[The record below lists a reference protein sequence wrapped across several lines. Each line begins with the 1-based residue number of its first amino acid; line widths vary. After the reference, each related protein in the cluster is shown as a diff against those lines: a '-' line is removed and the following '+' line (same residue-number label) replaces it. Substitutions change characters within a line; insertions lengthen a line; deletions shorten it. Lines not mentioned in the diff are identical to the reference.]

1 MWRLINFSM
10 STQLTKL
17 DYIEYIKLQ
26 LTGGLLE
33 LEIDETVID
42 KFVDAALV
50 ELRRYIDQT
59 NLITVPFARCID
71 LKDFNHSAIVNVYR
85 TEGFSGDSTQSL
97 NSTSNVD
104 PMYAQQWMAFSNGGA
119 TYSLTNYVMN
129 YLAYNT
135 LLQMRNTG
143 STDLAFKEDKSADK
157 LYINCSDNIPNMITI
172 EYIPAF
178 TSVDEITSDY
188 WIDILKRL
196 SLAMTK
202 VALGRIRTRFTQ
214 SNALWTQDGET
225 MLQEG
230 NEELKELREVLRVNS
245 TYFFPRD

>member
-1 MWRLINFSM
+1 M
-10 STQLTKL
+10 SAKYTREE
-17 DYIEYIKLQ
+17 YIEYIKLQ
-26 LTGGLLE
+26 VTGGLLE
-33 LEIDETVID
+33 LEIDDAVIG
-42 KFVDAALV
+42 KFIDAALV

-59 NLITVPFARCID
+59 NLITVPFSRCID
-71 LKDFNHSAIVNVYR
+71 LTDFNHSAIVAVYR
-85 TEGFSGDSTQSL
+85 TEGLIGDMTDVRGSSE
-97 NSTSNVD
+97 VD
-104 PMYAQQWMAFSNGGA
+104 PMYAQKWMAFSNGGMS
-119 TYSLTNYVMN
+119 YNLNDYVLN
-129 YLAYNT
+129 YLAYSTLNQMLNT
-135 LLQMRNTG
+135 T

-157 LYINCSDNIPNMITI
+157 LYINCTERPKMITI
-172 EYIPAF
+172 EYVPVF
-178 TSVDEITSDY
+178 TNVEQITSDY

>member
-1 MWRLINFSM
+1 MANILRK
-10 STQLTKL
+10 T

-33 LEIDETVID
+33 LEIGDDVID
-42 KFVDAALV
+42 RFVNAALI

-59 NLITVPFARCID
+59 NLITVPFAKCID
-71 LKDFNHSAIVNVYR
+71 LTDFNHSSVVNVYR
-85 TEGFSGDSTQSL
+85 SEGFSGDSTGISG
-97 NSTSNVD
+97 SSSSVD
-104 PMYAQQWMAFSNGGA
+104 PMYAQQWMAFSNGGT
-119 TYSLTNYVMN
+119 TYSLQNYVLN
-129 YLAYNT
+129 YLAYST
-135 LLQMRNTG
+135 LLQMRNTT
-143 STDLAFKEDKSADK
+143 STDLAFKEDKSANK
-157 LYINCSDNIPNMITI
+157 LYINCANNIPQMITI

-178 TSVDEITSDY
+178 DDVEEITSDY
-188 WIDILKRL
+188 WRDILKRL

-245 TYFFPRD
+245 TYFFPKD